1 MVEPSDASVSVFS
14 STVNDVDDTIDLTVN
29 VLLLFDVPVTVT
41 RSRTANFPLPVNV
54 GDWLALIGGLLCA
67 IGAIK
72 LEEAKYEEITSLLFS
87 FFFYGLLVTLVT
99 SLLFSDAFG
108 PFPNFY
114 SWINMFPLLLILSII
129 FFIPSNIIILWSPSK
144 IGAGLFSILVLSE
157 IIFGTI
163 SAALISNEQ
172 FGWREGIG
180 GLLMLIAGF
189 SEIFLSKKNGVI

>member
-1 MVEPSDASVSVFS
+1 
-14 STVNDVDDTIDLTVN
+14 
-29 VLLLFDVPVTVT
+29 
-41 RSRTANFPLPVNV
+41 
-54 GDWLALIGGLLCA
+54 
-67 IGAIK
+67 
-72 LEEAKYEEITSLLFS
+72 
-87 FFFYGLLVTLVT
+87 
-99 SLLFSDAFG
+99 
-108 PFPNFY
+108 
-114 SWINMFPLLLILSII
+114 MFPLLLILSII